1 MISVRRASATRA
13 LTALLVVL
21 SAGATRAV
29 GQTVVEVQAGGTSL
43 YDSYGGSVHFYT
55 SRFTGWLGVGYQDGF
70 KLGAAIQTSFH
81 QDSLRVGSSVLLEK
95 YATDLFSTG
104 VNVLTQDI
112 RYTWVRKRT
121 IVMAAAGSAA
131 AAYGSQFFQAYSFD
145 DPFGALSARHEASRQ
160 VTLGFDGVVASQQ
173 SAIGSVAY
181 FPLVNLGLAASGGVG
196 SNAPYGA
203 VALEYR
209 NRYLAVRTSY
219 VGLGDNFRRAA
230 LPYPAQTEAYKE
242 NIQVDWQP
250 WPQIAV
256 GVARQNYLQ
265 SATDST
271 PSISASGNTV
281 YGSVTRFGVR
291 AQAGLYDSHSQG
303 LSNLSTYFALG
314 YSFGQWVD
322 AELYL
327 LQSRPSIGPMTNTPI
342 VSLRE
347 HISRRFSLLQQVS
360 FNNGDPTFQFGGDV
374 VTPIG
379 DLSVSYQIVQQPFA
393 PLDPFNSVLS
403 ISARLQLGRYSTSLN
418 TVIQPDGSVNYTAT
432 ASTFLYLSQ
441 FGGMQPNLVS
451 PQIGKF
457 VISGR
462 VVDEQG
468 QPVDG
473 AALDFDGNV
482 AFTNPEGQF
491 LIRLGRP
498 RDYKLTILLSE
509 FLTPGRWEVVSAPSS
524 LQALPEERATSTD
537 VVVRQVVIPAPETAP
552 PAGPAPAPEAAL
564 PVSPASPE
572 SIAPAPSDSTHGPG
586 AMPASP

>member
-1 MISVRRASATRA
+1 MRA
-13 LTALLVVL
+13 LAALLVAL
-21 SAGATRAV
+21 SFGASRAAA
-29 GQTVVEVQAGGTSL
+29 QTVVEVQAGGTSL

-55 SRFTGWLGVGYQDGF
+55 PRFTGWLGVGYQDGF
-70 KLGAAIQTSFH
+70 KLGAAVQTSFH
-81 QDSLRVGSSVLLEK
+81 QDSLRIGSSVLLER

-121 IVMAAAGSAA
+121 VVMAAAGSAA

-145 DPFGALSARHEASRQ
+145 DPFGALSARHQATRQ
-160 VTLGFDGVVASQQ
+160 VTLGFDGVIASRQ

-181 FPLVNLGLAASGGVG
+181 FPMVNLGLAASGGIG

-203 VALEYR
+203 VALEYK
-209 NRYLAVRTSY
+209 NRFLSVRTSY
-219 VGLGDNFRRAA
+219 VGLGDNFRRAD

-242 NIQVDWQP
+242 NIQVDLQP
-250 WPQIAV
+250 FPQVSI

-265 SATDST
+265 SATDTT
-271 PSISASGNTV
+271 PAISASGNTV
-281 YGSVTRFGVR
+281 YGSISRFGIR
-291 AQAGLYDSHSQG
+291 AQAGLYDSHSQD

-314 YSFGQWVD
+314 YSFGRWVD
-322 AELYL
+322 AEVYL
-327 LQSRPSIGPMTNTPI
+327 LQSRPSVGPSTNTPI
-342 VSLRE
+342 ITLRE
-347 HISRRFSLLQQVS
+347 HLSRRLSLLQQVS

-374 VTPIG
+374 MTPIG
-379 DLSVSYQIVQQPFA
+379 DVSVSYQIVQQPFA

-403 ISARLQLGRYSTSLN
+403 ISARVQLGRYSTSLN
-418 TVIQPDGSVNYTAT
+418 TVIQPDGSVNYLAT

-441 FGGMQPNLVS
+441 FGGVQPNVVS

-457 VISGR
+457 VIMGR
-462 VVDEQG
+462 VVDDQG
-468 QPVDG
+468 APVDG

-482 AFTNPEGQF
+482 TFTNPDGQF

-498 RDYKLTILLSE
+498 RQYKLTVLFSE

-537 VVVRQVVIPAPETAP
+537 IVVRRVVDPAPT
-552 PAGPAPAPEAAL
+552 
-564 PVSPASPE
+564 
-572 SIAPAPSDSTHGPG
+572 DSTVAPT
-586 AMPASP
+586 AESPVEP

>member
-1 MISVRRASATRA
+1 MIPARRASTARA
-13 LTALLVVL
+13 LAALLVAL
-21 SAGATRAV
+21 SAPATRAV

-81 QDSLRVGSSVLLEK
+81 QDSLRIGSSVLLEK

-104 VNVLTQDI
+104 VNVLTQDV

-121 IVMAAAGSAA
+121 MVLAAAGSAA

-145 DPFGALSARHEASRQ
+145 DPFGAVSARHEASRQ
-160 VTLGFDGVVASQQ
+160 VTLGFDGVIASQQ
-173 SAIGSVAY
+173 SAIGSVAW
-181 FPLVNLGLAASGGVG
+181 FPLVNLGVAASGGIG

-203 VALEYR
+203 VALEYK
-209 NRYLAVRTSY
+209 NRSLSVRTSY

-250 WPQIAV
+250 WPQIAI

-265 SATDST
+265 SATDTT
-271 PSISASGNTV
+271 PAISASGNTV
-281 YGSVTRFGVR
+281 YGSITRFGVR

-322 AELYL
+322 AEVYL
-327 LQSRPSIGPMTNTPI
+327 LQSRPSIGPSTNTPI

-347 HISRRFSLLQQVS
+347 HVSRRFSLLQQVS
-360 FNNGDPTFQFGGDV
+360 FNNGDPTIQFGGDV
-374 VTPIG
+374 MTPIG
-379 DLSVSYQIVQQPFA
+379 DLSLSYQIVQQPFA

-403 ISARLQLGRYSTSLN
+403 ISARVQLGRYSTNLN

-457 VISGR
+457 VIGGR

-473 AALDFDGNV
+473 AALDFDGNIT
-482 AFTNPEGQF
+482 FTNPDGQF

-498 RDYKLTILLSE
+498 RDYKLTVLFSE
-509 FLTPGRWEVVSAPSS
+509 FLAPGRWEVVSAPAS
-524 LQALPEERATSTD
+524 LRAQPEEHASSTD
-537 VVVRQVVIPAPETAP
+537 IIVRRVVIPAPADSTVAPTAE
-552 PAGPAPAPEAAL
+552 PAPQ
-564 PVSPASPE
+564 
-572 SIAPAPSDSTHGPG
+572 
-586 AMPASP
+586 

>member
-1 MISVRRASATRA
+1 MTQARLASALRI
-13 LTALLVVL
+13 TAVLLVAV
-21 SAGATRAV
+21 SAGTSRAA

-70 KLGAAIQTSFH
+70 KLGAAVQTSFH

-104 VNVLTQDI
+104 VNVLTQDV

-131 AAYGSQFFQAYSFD
+131 ATYGSQFFQAYQFD
-145 DPFGALSARHEASRQ
+145 DPFGAVSARHQATRQ

-173 SAIGSVAY
+173 SAIGNVAY
-181 FPLVNLGLAASGGVG
+181 FPLVNLGLAASGGIG

-203 VALEYR
+203 VALEYK
-209 NRYLAVRTSY
+209 NRTLAVRTSY
-219 VGLGDNFRRAA
+219 VGLGDSFRRAA
-230 LPYPAQTEAYKE
+230 LPYPAQTEASKE

-250 WPQIAV
+250 WHQV
-256 GVARQNYLQ
+256 SLGVARQNYLQ
-265 SATDST
+265 SATDTT
-271 PSISASGNTV
+271 PAISASGNTV
-281 YGSVTRFGVR
+281 YGSITRFGVR
-291 AQAGLYDSHSQG
+291 AQAGLYDSHSEG
-303 LSNLSTYFALG
+303 VSNLSTYLALG

-322 AELYL
+322 AEVYL
-327 LQSRPSIGPMTNTPI
+327 LQSRPSVGSTRLPTTSTPI
-342 VSLRE
+342 ISLRE
-347 HISRRFSLLQQVS
+347 RVSRRFSLLQQIS

-379 DLSVSYQIVQQPFA
+379 DLSVSYQIVQQPFE
-393 PLDPFNSVLS
+393 PLNPFNSVLS

-457 VISGR
+457 VIAGR

-473 AALDFDGNV
+473 AALDLDGNV
-482 AFTNPEGQF
+482 TFTNPDGQF

-498 RDYKLTILLSE
+498 RDYKLTVLLSE
-509 FLTPGRWEVVSAPSS
+509 FLAPGRWEVVSAPAS
-524 LQALPEERATSTD
+524 LRALPEERVTSTD
-537 VVVRQVVIPAPETAP
+537 IVVRRVVAAP
-552 PAGPAPAPEAAL
+552 PDALPPAPADSAA
-564 PVSPASPE
+564 PV
-572 SIAPAPSDSTHGPG
+572 PSQ
-586 AMPASP
+586 

>member
-1 MISVRRASATRA
+1 MRA
-13 LTALLVVL
+13 LAALLVVV
-21 SAGATRAV
+21 SAAATRLA

-81 QDSLRVGSSVLLEK
+81 QDSLRIGSSVLLEK

-104 VNVLTQDI
+104 VNVLTQDV

-131 AAYGSQFFQAYSFD
+131 ASYGSQFFQAYQFD
-145 DPFGALSARHEASRQ
+145 DPFGALSARHQASRK
-160 VTLGFDGVVASQQ
+160 VTLGFDGVIASQQ

-181 FPLVNLGLAASGGVG
+181 FPLVNLGLAASGGIG

-203 VALEYR
+203 VALEYK
-209 NRYLAVRTSY
+209 NRSLAVRASY

-242 NIQVDWQP
+242 NVQVDWQP
-250 WPQIAV
+250 WQQVAI

-265 SATDST
+265 SATDTT
-271 PSISASGNTV
+271 PAISASGNTV
-281 YGSVTRFGVR
+281 YGSITRFGVR
-291 AQAGLYDSHSQG
+291 AQAGLYDSHSEG
-303 LSNLSTYFALG
+303 ASNLSTYLALG

-322 AELYL
+322 AEVYL
-327 LQSRPSIGPMTNTPI
+327 LQSRPTVGRISLPTTNTPI
-342 VSLRE
+342 ISLRE
-347 HISRRFSLLQQVS
+347 HVSRRFSLLQQIS
-360 FNNGDPTFQFGGDV
+360 WNNGDPTFQFGGDV
-374 VTPIG
+374 ITPIG
-379 DLSVSYQIVQQPFA
+379 DVSVSYQIVQQPFK

-403 ISARLQLGRYSTSLN
+403 ISARVQLGRYSTSLN
-418 TVIQPDGSVNYTAT
+418 TVIQPDGTVNYMAT

-441 FGGMQPNLVS
+441 FGGLQPNLVS

-457 VISGR
+457 VIAGR
-462 VVDEQG
+462 VVDELG
-468 QPVDG
+468 SPVDG

-482 AFTNPEGQF
+482 TFTNPDGQF

-498 RDYKLTILLSE
+498 RDYRLTVLFSE
-509 FLTPGRWEVVSAPSS
+509 FLAPGRWEVVSAPAS
-524 LQALPEERATSTD
+524 LKALPEDRATSTD
-537 VVVRQVVIPAPETAP
+537 IVIRRVVAQ
-552 PAGPAPAPEAAL
+552 APADSTVAPTAE
-564 PVSPASPE
+564 PASQP
-572 SIAPAPSDSTHGPG
+572 
-586 AMPASP
+586 